1 MAFVM
6 AKHWDS
12 TFRKLIRT
20 DPHAFLK
27 WVLPEATL
35 IKQLPDKLSDVLIEV
50 DALIH
55 ARLDNNEEVMVN
67 LEIQTYNDPKM
78 AERLLRYNV
87 LIRTEYDIPVMSIV
101 IHLLDDGEIAI
112 SPLIWTVPNEQ
123 KVLEFHYQSIEL
135 SKLTPE
141 DILATG
147 LIGLYPLLPLT
158 KGGTKHEV
166 VEGMFSI
173 LGETGKTELE
183 LVGFTLASFAF
194 TRLGEIEQNW
204 LIRRFHEMHDILHDT
219 PIYQLIL
226 KEGREEG
233 LETGFEEGLERGLLT
248 GRLEALR
255 QTLVNVV
262 QIRYPKLVKLAKAQ
276 AAMADDPDMLNALI
290 VKLVVTQSASEAK
303 LYLLDFDEDEDDE
316 TNGNALQ

>member
-1 MAFVM
+1 MASVM

-20 DPHAFLK
+20 DPQAFLK

-166 VEGMFSI
+166 VEEMFSI
-173 LGETGKTELE
+173 LGETGKTDLE
-183 LVGFTLASFAF
+183 LIGFTLASFAF
-194 TRLGEIEQNW
+194 TRLDEVEQDW

-233 LETGFEEGLERGLLT
+233 LEEGLLT

-262 QIRYPKLVKLAKAQ
+262 QVRYPKLVKLAKAQ

-290 VKLVVTQSASEAK
+290 VKMIVTQSASEAK
-303 LYLLDFDEDEDDE
+303 QYLLDFDEDEDDE
-316 TNGNALQ
+316 ANGNALQ

>member
-6 AKHWDS
+6 AKHWDP
-12 TFRKLIRT
+12 TFRELIRT
-20 DPHAFLK
+20 DPQTFLT
-27 WVLPEATL
+27 WVLPEATP

-67 LEIQTYNDPKM
+67 LEIQTYIDPKM

-87 LIRTEYDIPVMSIV
+87 LIRTEYDIPVISIV

-123 KVLEFHYQSIEL
+123 KVLEFHYQAIEL

-147 LIGLYPLLPLT
+147 LVGLYPLMPLT

-166 VEGMFSI
+166 VEEMFSI

-194 TRLGEIEQNW
+194 ARLDEIEQDW
-204 LIRRFHEMHDILHDT
+204 LIRRFHKMHNMLRDA

-233 LETGFEEGLERGLLT
+233 LEEGLIA

-262 QIRYPKLVKLAKAQ
+262 QVRYPKLVKLAKAQ
-276 AAMADDPDMLNALI
+276 AAMADDPDVLNALI

-303 LYLLDFDEDEDDE
+303 LYLLDFDDDEDDE
-316 TNGNALQ
+316 ANGNALQ